1 MLPTTPCLGTLDIC
15 IKVMRDGYHPIYAL
29 FLVQPS
35 AIFSCKKCLTLFYSM
50 YYNNKKV
57 AIPLHFA
64 SHWSA
69 CQNFIRI
76 QFEYMRYYT
85 TCLPLLY
92 NSHIHHS
99 FCYPF
104 LGSTQATYNIYSSVF
119 YLSTFL
125 HLLKSQLQVF
135 SQPILYNGRFFNFV

>member
-1 MLPTTPCLGTLDIC
+1 MPLKNKISLSPHWACTVHACQWGTLSSFFFKLAAPMHVLC
-15 IKVMRDGYHPIYAL
+15 
-29 FLVQPS
+29 F
-35 AIFSCKKCLTLFYSM
+35 
-50 YYNNKKV
+50 KV
-57 AIPLHFA
+57 ARSPFKQKYGAQPFSSSVFDGPIPLHFA

-104 LGSTQATYNIYSSVF
+104 LGSTQATYIVSVF

-125 HLLKSQLQVF
+125 HLLKPQHQVLR
-135 SQPILYNGRFFNFV
+135 QPIL

>member
-1 MLPTTPCLGTLDIC
+1 MKIC
-15 IKVMRDGYHPIYAL
+15 YGSKESWITFNRVTHNPLFRDSRHLYKSNAWRISSNLCSFFG
-29 FLVQPS
+29 S
-35 AIFSCKKCLTLFYSM
+35 AFSYFSCKKCLTFFYSM

-85 TCLPLLY
+85 TFLPLLY

-104 LGSTQATYNIYSSVF
+104 LGSTQAAYIVSVF

-125 HLLKSQLQVF
+125 HLLKPQH
-135 SQPILYNGRFFNFV
+135 